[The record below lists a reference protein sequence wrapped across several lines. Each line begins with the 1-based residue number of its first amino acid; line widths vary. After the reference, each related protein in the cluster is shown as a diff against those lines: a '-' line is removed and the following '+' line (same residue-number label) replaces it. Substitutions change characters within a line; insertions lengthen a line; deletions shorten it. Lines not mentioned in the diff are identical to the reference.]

1 MSETFE
7 GNFLISEEEIDFL
20 LNQEFME
27 EYPNILES
35 MNEPRFTISDLKIA
49 PRDAT
54 YWDKQGI
61 LPIVKGPGMRRKYD
75 LPQSLWIKLIQQMRS
90 LGIGLPTIKKLKDHL
105 LEPKLNVEELLRND
119 AIKQIF
125 KKMLEKDKE
134 HINVDELLADPIF
147 LSEIKGEPMTVFEI
161 AVLSVVVY
169 RKPLNYIV
177 NKDGEYLLY
186 SANKHTELI
195 NKAPEIS
202 EFITS
207 PHFCL
212 SITKAYA
219 SLVQEWSPE
228 PFISKISL
236 LSKSEL
242 EILDIIRRKDV
253 NSITIKYKDGEPDLL
268 EIETQNEISMEQ
280 RFLDVIAK
288 NGYQKISVSTQNG
301 KIVHFENKIQMKLNK
316 RTK

>member
-147 LSEIKGEPMTVFEI
+147 LSEIK
-161 AVLSVVVY
+161 
-169 RKPLNYIV
+169 
-177 NKDGEYLLY
+177 
-186 SANKHTELI
+186 
-195 NKAPEIS
+195 
-202 EFITS
+202 
-207 PHFCL
+207 
-212 SITKAYA
+212 
-219 SLVQEWSPE
+219 
-228 PFISKISL
+228 
-236 LSKSEL
+236 
-242 EILDIIRRKDV
+242 
-253 NSITIKYKDGEPDLL
+253 
-268 EIETQNEISMEQ
+268 
-280 RFLDVIAK
+280 
-288 NGYQKISVSTQNG
+288 
-301 KIVHFENKIQMKLNK
+301 ENL
-316 RTK
+316 